1 MATKLFYENL
11 YQFEA
16 ALDRRDFKITSGIV
30 EAVLDAMFKN
40 KSLAHVFEVSFYDG
54 TDVYHLTL
62 NKPEWAE
69 TLNRCLPDYVKREL
83 YEKCAEIKR
92 AIDNLEF
99 ENKDKNKKKK

>member
-30 EAVLDAMFKN
+30 EGVLDAMFRN
-40 KSLAHVFEVSFYDG
+40 RSSAHIFEVSFYDG
-54 TDVYHLTL
+54 SDVYHLTL
-62 NKPEWAE
+62 DRPEWAE

-92 AIDNLEF
+92 AIDNLSVES
-99 ENKDKNKKKK
+99 KNKKKK